1 MQFWRDCWS
10 SIHPFHLFIS
20 IYKHINTFEHIISLN
35 QCMVWLSCRSVS
47 QGDNW
52 YRHAIML
59 QCLTNTN
66 LLSVL
71 IIILLNLSKCHRTK
85 IFFKCFWHSL
95 QLILQITHDSFFVLV
110 YTLPISI
117 FITCTTFTGCG
128 TCVMF
133 NLKQNF
139 LPSNE

>member
-1 MQFWRDCWS
+1 MHSTIPQCARKRVIHFGPVKIIDETINYENKMRLILIYPRQIETFNLKNNILLQFWRDCWS
-10 SIHPFHLFIS
+10 SIHPYHLFIS
-20 IYKHINTFEHIISLN
+20 IYKHINTFEHTISLN

-71 IIILLNLSKCHRTK
+71 NYHLT
-85 IFFKCFWHSL
+85 
-95 QLILQITHDSFFVLV
+95 QFVEM
-110 YTLPISI
+110 S
-117 FITCTTFTGCG
+117 
-128 TCVMF
+128 
-133 NLKQNF
+133 
-139 LPSNE
+139 